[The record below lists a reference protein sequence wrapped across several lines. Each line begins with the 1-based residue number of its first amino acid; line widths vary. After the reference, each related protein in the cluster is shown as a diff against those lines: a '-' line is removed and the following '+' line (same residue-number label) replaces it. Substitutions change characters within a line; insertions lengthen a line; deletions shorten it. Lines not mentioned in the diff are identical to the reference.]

1 MMTCNRLMN
10 KSGYSPIQRV
20 LGYSPRVPGGLLTGG
35 GGDLATLGK
44 LSAGDLAIQNA
55 QDMRLAAA
63 RAFHEADCSQSLRNA
78 LHAGPRP
85 QREFEAGQLVYFW
98 RKGMERALKD
108 KPMFWRGPARV
119 ILTAMP
125 TTVWISYRGCI
136 VKAAPEHLRH
146 ANDEEQLSL
155 SGWIDD
161 ITKTKEE
168 IEQQPRRGYVD
179 LTLEEIPNEEER
191 QQALPD
197 PEAPRL
203 RLRQKTA
210 ADKVIKRSSPDEWR
224 YNPATGELIR
234 IHYNLRRAKFRPTEE
249 LAGCPVR
256 LEEID
261 NWRKSVMKTPDGL
274 MMDEE
279 EDEWNGDGPEPDTL
293 EDWVGRTYF
302 RLKENVEGAAPE
314 FERIVRPRTDEPAD
328 RAGMNEEVEGGNE
341 IAPEQEDTQVA
352 TGGED
357 ADTRASESRTR
368 SLPEEEDTEDRP
380 SKRMRTE
387 FLEVYLQSLEK
398 AMIAKLKKEVSYKN
412 MTAELKTK
420 FDKAIKR
427 EVQNNIDSG
436 AYEILDRSESEHIR
450 RTKPDKIVQSRYV
463 LTEKGIEA
471 EDVEKAEFEGVL
483 ISKEG
488 DSSKKAKA
496 RHVMKGFSEEN
507 SEYLEVTTPQVGR
520 ETVLFT
526 LQLLASLKWLPGYLD
541 FTQAFHSGDEL
552 QREIYAELPHE
563 GLPGCHPRQLLRL
576 RKCCYGLLDG
586 PFQWFSHLQRILVQ
600 ELGYEASTTDP
611 CLFLLFGENRR
622 LRGIISVATDDLLHG
637 GDQLHWE
644 KMQWLNKNY
653 KLGKFSQGD
662 GRFVGKE
669 IKMQEDGGIL
679 IHQPLYTKEKVKEI
693 PISRDR
699 KSRKFTLCNKEE
711 ITQLRGLL
719 GSLAWLS
726 KETRPDLA
734 GRTAL
739 LQQSMP
745 QPYIQDLSGRER
757 FGERSFAVSIDRD
770 PDSANTT

>member
-85 QREFEAGQLVYFW
+85 RREFEAGQLVYFW

-210 ADKVIKRSSPDEWR
+210 ADKVVKRSSPDEWR

-293 EDWVGRTYF
+293 EDWVGRNLF
-302 RLKENVEGAAPE
+302 SPEG
-314 FERIVRPRTDEPAD
+314 ERRRSSPRVRTHRSAQNGRTSGSG
-328 RAGMNEEVEGGNE
+328 RNERRGRR
-341 IAPEQEDTQVA
+341 
-352 TGGED
+352 GERD
-357 ADTRASESRTR
+357 SSG
-368 SLPEEEDTEDRP
+368 
-380 SKRMRTE
+380 
-387 FLEVYLQSLEK
+387 
-398 AMIAKLKKEVSYKN
+398 
-412 MTAELKTK
+412 
-420 FDKAIKR
+420 IKR
-427 EVQNNIDSG
+427 I
-436 AYEILDRSESEHIR
+436 
-450 RTKPDKIVQSRYV
+450 P
-463 LTEKGIEA
+463 
-471 EDVEKAEFEGVL
+471 
-483 ISKEG
+483 
-488 DSSKKAKA
+488 
-496 RHVMKGFSEEN
+496 
-507 SEYLEVTTPQVGR
+507 
-520 ETVLFT
+520 
-526 LQLLASLKWLPGYLD
+526 KWLP
-541 FTQAFHSGDEL
+541 
-552 QREIYAELPHE
+552 
-563 GLPGCHPRQLLRL
+563 
-576 RKCCYGLLDG
+576 
-586 PFQWFSHLQRILVQ
+586 
-600 ELGYEASTTDP
+600 
-611 CLFLLFGENRR
+611 
-622 LRGIISVATDDLLHG
+622 
-637 GDQLHWE
+637 
-644 KMQWLNKNY
+644 
-653 KLGKFSQGD
+653 
-662 GRFVGKE
+662 
-669 IKMQEDGGIL
+669 
-679 IHQPLYTKEKVKEI
+679 
-693 PISRDR
+693 
-699 KSRKFTLCNKEE
+699 
-711 ITQLRGLL
+711 
-719 GSLAWLS
+719 
-726 KETRPDLA
+726 A
-734 GRTAL
+734 GRTQIPE
-739 LQQSMP
+739 LQNQG
-745 QPYIQDLSGRER
+745 QDPCRKR
-757 FGERSFAVSIDRD
+757 RTQRIDLQRG
-770 PDSANTT
+770 